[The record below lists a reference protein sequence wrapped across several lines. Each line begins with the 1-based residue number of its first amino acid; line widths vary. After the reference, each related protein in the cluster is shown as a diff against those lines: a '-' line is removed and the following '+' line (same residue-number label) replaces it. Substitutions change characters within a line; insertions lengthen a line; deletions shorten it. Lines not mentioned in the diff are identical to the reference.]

1 MSFASDKLY
10 NGYLRR
16 NMPAIVSKVKVRE
29 IMVYLP
35 CLTAHDRETIEAK
48 RENSGNFNG
57 MVLLLECL
65 KRRENWPEQFIQA
78 LEACEQTTI
87 AAEIRAE
94 YDSLKGVNNTNPSPS
109 PPNVVRAH
117 VHPAPSASGPSAA
130 GSDGD
135 SQAAV
140 APPAEA
146 AAPPEPPAQAEPSLE
161 TPAQPQAPQSPAA
174 QVPKAAPQPEPVPE
188 PPQSTEA
195 AVAPA
200 PSTPPPSPDTDHRQ
214 AAAPPSPEREL
225 ETHQEPEE
233 NSESDIQDVS
243 DDPLQTTSTNAVRPP
258 QSPSP
263 TRVNSDATDGSS
275 YPTLTPEKPPVQD
288 TMPPVVT
295 APTTVLQPEEVSE
308 PPTTQVIQ
316 SSPQR
321 ETTATISNLPGAAG
335 IDASLHDENS
345 VCLSKPGQLMSIHP
359 QNHASPTIAATSSP
373 VEPFSGDSQRLQFS
387 EPAPDTVT
395 SAHVPACSAVNTVEA
410 VSALPCEENGIALDH
425 NEPEENQYDSPCQSL
440 DMQDVQVNVV
450 HVAEEPSI
458 LNLDGQSSTPQ
469 INGQAAKEIN
479 SAPLTTTAFTVSSL
493 NSPSSENYH
502 PSAPVSADTAPEHKT
517 LQDPEEKKA
526 PCALPANTKYIL
538 TAAGV
543 GACALLMAWKF
554 KN

>member
-10 NGYLRR
+10 NGYLRKK
-16 NMPAIVSKVKVRE
+16 MSTIVSTVKVRE
-29 IMVYLP
+29 IMVHLP

-48 RENSGNFNG
+48 RETCGNFNG

-78 LEACEQTTI
+78 LEACEHTTI

-94 YDSLKGVNNTNPSPS
+94 YDSLRGVNNTNASPS

-117 VHPAPSASGPSAA
+117 VHPAPSASGPSAP

-135 SQAAV
+135 SQTAV
-140 APPAEA
+140 APPAA
-146 AAPPEPPAQAEPSLE
+146 AAPPEPPAQAAASLE

-200 PSTPPPSPDTDHRQ
+200 PSTPPPSPDTDHPQ
-214 AAAPPSPEREL
+214 AAAPASPEREL
-225 ETHQEPEE
+225 NTHQEPEE
-233 NSESDIQDVS
+233 NSESDIQNAS
-243 DDPLQTTSTNAVRPP
+243 DDRLQTTLTNAVRPP

-263 TRVNSDATDGSS
+263 SLNSDATDGSS
-275 YPTLTPEKPPVQD
+275 YSTLTPEKPPVQD
-288 TMPPVVT
+288 TMPPVVK
-295 APTTVLQPEEVSE
+295 APATVLQPEEVSE

-316 SSPQR
+316 NSPKR
-321 ETTATISNLPGAAG
+321 ESTATTSNFPGAAG
-335 IDASLHDENS
+335 IDALIHDENS
-345 VCLSKPGQLMSIHP
+345 LCLSKPGQLMSVHP
-359 QNHASPTIAATSSP
+359 QNHANATISAPISPA
-373 VEPFSGDSQRLQFS
+373 EPYSGDSQRLQFS

-395 SAHVPACSAVNTVEA
+395 PAHIPACSAVNNMEA

-440 DMQDVQVNVV
+440 DMQDVQVNVG

-479 SAPLTTTAFTVSSL
+479 SAPPTTTADTVSSL
-493 NSPSSENYH
+493 NRPSGENYH

-526 PCALPANTKYIL
+526 PCALPDNTKYIL

>member
-1 MSFASDKLY
+1 
-10 NGYLRR
+10 
-16 NMPAIVSKVKVRE
+16 
-29 IMVYLP
+29 
-35 CLTAHDRETIEAK
+35 
-48 RENSGNFNG
+48 

-94 YDSLKGVNNTNPSPS
+94 YDSLRGVNNTNPSPS

-146 AAPPEPPAQAEPSLE
+146 AAPPEPPAQAAPILE
-161 TPAQPQAPQSPAA
+161 TPAQPQAPQSPAD

-295 APTTVLQPEEVSE
+295 APATVLQPEEVSE

-321 ETTATISNLPGAAG
+321 ETTATTSNLPCADG

-345 VCLSKPGQLMSIHP
+345 VCLSKPGQLISIHP
-359 QNHASPTIAATSSP
+359 QNHASPTISAPSSP
-373 VEPFSGDSQRLQFS
+373 AEPFSGDSQRLQFS